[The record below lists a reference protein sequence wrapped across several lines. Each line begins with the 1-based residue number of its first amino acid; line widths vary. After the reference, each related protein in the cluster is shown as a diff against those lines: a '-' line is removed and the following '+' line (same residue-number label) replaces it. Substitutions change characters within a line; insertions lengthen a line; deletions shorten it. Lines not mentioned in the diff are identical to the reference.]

1 MVTRNSWAHNDSFS
15 SDDAYRALDSIAR
28 LLTAISATEADT
40 VEKQK
45 QELLRIRFDEQAR
58 RETKKAAVT
67 AVETQP
73 AGGLKPWRE
82 IVTPHPD
89 VASGRYQEAEFA
101 ADLWQV
107 HLDEGSDEYRLP
119 TEFFRRTYL
128 TEGLKQL
135 LANALLRLSGIGGNP
150 VIEL

>member
-1 MVTRNSWAHNDSFS
+1 M
-15 SDDAYRALDSIAR
+15 
-28 LLTAISATEADT
+28 
-40 VEKQK
+40 
-45 QELLRIRFDEQAR
+45 LRIRFDEQAR

-119 TEFFRRTYL
+119 TKFFRRTYL